1 MIKQRKKKG
10 RKLKRKKKWEKR
22 FDNDVTDQGT
32 RRVSG
37 EGFRRNVKGR
47 KEGRKKINK
56 KMDAFRE
63 WHSH

>member
-1 MIKQRKKKG
+1 
-10 RKLKRKKKWEKR
+10 
-22 FDNDVTDQGT
+22 
-32 RRVSG
+32 VSG

-47 KEGRKKINK
+47 KEGSKKINK